1 MSKLNNN
8 KGLTL
13 IELLV
18 VIVLSSLVIIAATS
32 LYIQAVKNKERIFQ
46 EASIRD
52 EADYLMSL
60 LVKEFYT
67 LNKSAVN
74 LDMTENKNLKIVK
87 YEVAYTSELA
97 SSALNSCVGTK
108 CIVTTGFIEEEGKMK
123 LYIRGKEVKPLNNTL
138 SIATSSTITIP
149 ATDSYTNRTPSY
161 SVELTII
168 NTKKKPNDS
177 LTFKNEISL
186 INY

>member
-1 MSKLNNN
+1 MLKLNNN
-8 KGLTL
+8 RGLTL

-32 LYIQAVKNKERIFQ
+32 LYIQAVKNNERIFQ

-67 LNKSAVN
+67 LNKSAVTE
-74 LDMTENKNLKIVK
+74 DMTNDASLKIVK

-97 SSALNSCVGTK
+97 SSPLNSCDAAQCV
-108 CIVTTGFIEEEGKMK
+108 VTTGFIEQDGKMK
-123 LYIRGKEVKPLNNTL
+123 LYIRGKEIKPLNNTI
-138 SIATSSTITIP
+138 SISISSKITIP
-149 ATDSYTNRTPSY
+149 ATGSYTNRTPSY
-161 SVELTII
+161 SVELTLI
-168 NTKKKPNDS
+168 NTKKSSNNS
-177 LTFKNEISL
+177 MTFKNEVSL

>member
-32 LYIQAVKNKERIFQ
+32 LYIQAVKNNERIFQ
-46 EASIRD
+46 EATIRD

-67 LNKSAVN
+67 LNKSAVKE
-74 LDMTENKNLKIVK
+74 DMTADASLKIVK

-97 SSALNSCVGTK
+97 SSALNSCEATK
-108 CIVTTGFIEEEGKMK
+108 CTVTTGFIEKDGKMK

-138 SIATSSTITIP
+138 SISSLSKITIP
-149 ATDSYTNRTPSY
+149 ATSTYTNRTPSY
-161 SVELTII
+161 SVELTLI
-168 NTKKKPNDS
+168 NTKKTPNKS